1 MFRSYNMRTKCNTSW
16 RLHKLYP
23 AKLVT
28 KLLASDG
35 GATASTNGGVAASSN
50 GSAAASSDGED
61 GQGVEIDPSEV
72 MEQY

>member
-1 MFRSYNMRTKCNTSW
+1 
-16 RLHKLYP
+16 
-23 AKLVT
+23 
-28 KLLASDG
+28 
-35 GATASTNGGVAASSN
+35 VAASSN

>member
-1 MFRSYNMRTKCNTSW
+1 MIIFPISRGQNATPPGGF
-16 RLHKLYP
+16 KLYP